1 MRNWKEENNA
11 LIAHFQFD
19 NFSIAFSF
27 MAQVALLAE
36 KMNHHPD
43 WKNCWNKVEIRLST
57 HDEGDIITQKDID
70 LAEGISNIYNLYK
83 K

>member
-1 MRNWKEENNA
+1 MNNWKEENNA
-11 LIAHFQFD
+11 LLAHFQFD
-19 NFSIAFSF
+19 NFSIAFGF
-27 MAQVALLAE
+27 MAQVALLSE

-57 HDEGDIITQKDID
+57 HDAGNVVTQKDKD
-70 LAEGISNIYNLYK
+70 LAEGISKIYNLYK

>member
-11 LIAHFQFD
+11 LIAYFQFD

-57 HDEGDIITQKDID
+57 HDAGDVITQKDID
-70 LAEGISNIYNLYK
+70 MAEGISNIYNLYK
-83 K
+83 

>member
-57 HDEGDIITQKDID
+57 HDAGDVITQKDID
-70 LAEGISNIYNLYK
+70 MAEGISNIYNLYK
-83 K
+83 

>member
-27 MAQVALLAE
+27 TAQVALLAE

>member
-1 MRNWKEENNA
+1 
-11 LIAHFQFD
+11 
-19 NFSIAFSF
+19 
-27 MAQVALLAE
+27 
-36 KMNHHPD
+36 MNHHPD

-57 HDEGDIITQKDID
+57 HDEGDVITQKDID